1 MLPLEGQIAVVTG
14 ASSGIGRAI
23 ALALAR
29 RGAGLCL
36 VGRDRK
42 RLESVAEQAR
52 EGVSPVWPRAV
63 DLTDDEALRRLVRT
77 LREEAGGADLLVHSL
92 GRFSSGASA
101 SAPVEELDALF
112 RTNVRST
119 YLLTQELLPD
129 LRSRGAGQ
137 VVFVNSSI
145 VAGAR
150 AGLGQYAAA
159 KLALRGL
166 ADSLRDEVNGQGIRV
181 LSVYPGK
188 TATPMQAAIYAA
200 EQRPYEPGNLL
211 QPEDVAEIVLAALLL
226 PWSAEVTDIHV
237 RPMRK
242 G

>member
-1 MLPLEGQIAVVTG
+1 MEGQIAVVTG

-29 RGAGLCL
+29 RGVGLYL

-42 RLESVAEQAR
+42 RLVSTMR
-52 EGVSPVWPRAV
+52 EALGRVSQVWAHDV
-63 DLTDDEALRRLVRT
+63 DLTDDDALRRLVRT
-77 LREEAGGADLLVHSL
+77 LREEAGGADILVHSL
-92 GRFSSGASA
+92 GGFTSGRIE
-101 SAPVEELDALF
+101 SAPVEELDALY

-119 YLLTQELLPD
+119 YLLTQQLLPD

-150 AGLGQYAAA
+150 AGVGQYAAS
-159 KLALRGL
+159 KLALKGL

-188 TATPMQAAIYAA
+188 TATPMQASIYAA
-200 EQRPYEPGNLL
+200 EERPYEPENLL

-226 PWSAEVTDIHV
+226 PWTAEVTDIHV